1 MSIDS
6 KEDLI
11 GLKESGRIA
20 ALALREMSQNVRPGI
35 SELELN
41 DIGAKI
47 IKKNGAKSAPM
58 EVYGFPKEV
67 IISINDEVVHGIP
80 SNRTVKQGDVVK
92 LDVTIEKDGYYA
104 DTAVSIIVPPI
115 IKKHRRLVM
124 CAKSSFER
132 AMKIT
137 SAGTR
142 IRDLGKAIQDEVE
155 NNGFTVI
162 PDLCGHGIG
171 RTIHEKP
178 SIPNYYSFYD
188 REVLTDGL
196 VITVEPIITEGNH
209 NIFTADDGW
218 TIKTSDGKYSSHY
231 EHTLVVTR
239 GTPIILTQI

>member
-41 DIGAKI
+41 EIGAKI

-80 SNRTVKQGDVVK
+80 SNRSVKHGDVVK
-92 LDVTIEKDGYYA
+92 LDVTVVKDGYYA
-104 DTAVSIIVPPI
+104 DTAVSIVVPPI
-115 IKKHRRLVM
+115 MKRHRKLVT
-124 CAKSSFER
+124 CAKSSFDK

-137 SAGTR
+137 TAGTR
-142 IRDLGKAIQDEVE
+142 IRDLGKAIQVEVE
-155 NNGFTVI
+155 KSGFSVI
-162 PDLCGHGIG
+162 RDLCGHGIG
-171 RTIHEKP
+171 RTIHEEP
-178 SIPNYYSFYD
+178 SIPNFYSFYD
-188 REVLTDGL
+188 REVLTEGL
-196 VITVEPIITEGNH
+196 VIAVEPIITEGNH
-209 NIFTADDGW
+209 RILTAEDGW
-218 TIKTSDGKYSSHY
+218 TIKTRDGMCSAHY
-231 EHTLVVTR
+231 EHTIVVTR
-239 GTPIILTQI
+239 GSPIILTQI

>member
-20 ALALREMSQNVRPGI
+20 AMALRKMSQNVRPGI

-47 IKKNGAKSAPM
+47 IKKNRAKSAPM

-67 IISINDEVVHGIP
+67 IISINDGVVNGIP
-80 SNRTVKQGDVVK
+80 SNRTVKQGDIVK
-92 LDVTIEKDGYYA
+92 LDVTVEKDGYYA
-104 DTAVSIIVPPI
+104 DTAVSIVVPPI
-115 IKKHRRLVM
+115 IKKHRRLVT
-124 CAKSSFER
+124 CAKSYFEN
-132 AMKIT
+132 AMKI
-137 SAGTR
+137 SSPGTH
-142 IRDLGKAIQDEVE
+142 IRDLSRAIQNEVE
-155 NNGFTVI
+155 KNGFSVI

-171 RTIHEKP
+171 RTIHERP
-178 SIPNYYSFYD
+178 SIPNFYSFYD

-209 NIFTADDGW
+209 RIFTTEDGW
-218 TIKTSDGKYSSHY
+218 TIKTRDGKCSANY
-231 EHTLVVTR
+231 EHTIIITR
-239 GTPIILTQI
+239 GAPMILIQI